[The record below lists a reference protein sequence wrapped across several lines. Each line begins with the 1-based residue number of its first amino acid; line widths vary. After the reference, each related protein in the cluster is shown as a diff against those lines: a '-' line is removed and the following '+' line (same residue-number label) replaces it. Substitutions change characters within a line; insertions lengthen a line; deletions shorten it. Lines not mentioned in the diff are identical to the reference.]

1 MRASTFDSF
10 LRGRQAQ
17 DFAVEIR
24 KCGSMTYA
32 DISDASFLQCTVQ
45 KGLVVCIQS
54 RGALIHQHKPWF
66 CEKDPA
72 LVVNC
77 QQLAKNKV
85 WWSNCSQ
92 WYFKTPSEVCS
103 CTMLQLI
110 LYTILHMQHNS
121 HNVTWHTMKLEN
133 LLCFSNEEDHKIARY
148 VAKSILWC
156 LEGCSEK
163 ETCLANA
170 SLCCSPSE
178 RMPLQSA
185 KWSRP
190 LPGLLPLEVLPLS
203 SSKPSL
209 TCRNTLSKSLSL
221 GSGFWLLLPFLWGR
235 LMWINQDLCTLMLSA
250 FSSAVSNRHSSQ
262 EKYNGTATCT
272 WVRNTWFSHI
282 YASALRIRC
291 NAPVLHHIVMVN
303 EASYTF
309 LH

>member
-1 MRASTFDSF
+1 MLAGT
-10 LRGRQAQ
+10 
-17 DFAVEIR
+17 
-24 KCGSMTYA
+24 
-32 DISDASFLQCTVQ
+32 
-45 KGLVVCIQS
+45 
-54 RGALIHQHKPWF
+54 PWSL
-66 CEKDPA
+66 K
-72 LVVNC
+72 
-77 QQLAKNKV
+77 
-85 WWSNCSQ
+85 
-92 WYFKTPSEVCS
+92 
-103 CTMLQLI
+103 I
-110 LYTILHMQHNS
+110 
-121 HNVTWHTMKLEN
+121 
-133 LLCFSNEEDHKIARY
+133 LLCFPNEEDHKIARY

-235 LMWINQDLCTLMLSA
+235 LMWVNQNLCTMMLSA
-250 FSSAVSNRHSSQ
+250 FSSAVSDRHSSQ
-262 EKYNGTATCT
+262 EKYNGTAICT

-291 NAPVLHHIVMVN
+291 NSPVLNTSYHHGKWGKVYLSTLGCSILDCSE
-303 EASYTF
+303 EAVLESIASDQRGYRSCSLRVPNTT
-309 LH
+309 